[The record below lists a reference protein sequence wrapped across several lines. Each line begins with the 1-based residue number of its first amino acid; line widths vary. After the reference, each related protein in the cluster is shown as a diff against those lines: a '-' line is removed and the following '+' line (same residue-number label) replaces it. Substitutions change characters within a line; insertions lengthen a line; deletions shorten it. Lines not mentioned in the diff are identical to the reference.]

1 MVGGMVKRR
10 RRVVMHLLDD
20 RLPRVEGI
28 LVGRDRVLGEYRI
41 AVPELQF
48 NADAVKTPLSEAREL
63 RIPRE
68 RVAFY
73 EVVR

>member
-1 MVGGMVKRR
+1 MVTRRR
-10 RRVVMHLLDD
+10 RRVVFHLLDD
-20 RLPRVEGI
+20 RLPRVEGV
-28 LVGRDRVLGEYRI
+28 LLGRDRGLGEYRI

-48 NADAVKTPLSEAREL
+48 SPEAVKTPLAEAREL